1 MNRIRAAL
9 DTSRLRNL
17 MTSRRLILTLLAVVT
32 GALLLAP
39 VASADLL
46 TPESGGSPN
55 ADDIDTLYKFVFAVA
70 IIVFVG
76 VEGVLLYSVFKFKAR
91 KGAVPAQIRGNTR
104 LEIGWTVG
112 AAVILV
118 VLATLTFVKLDD
130 IRNPPDSSPD
140 GLQLADTSRRLPPS
154 GKSLNICVNG
164 QQYIWRY
171 TYADDCKAGKNLG
184 APFSYEE
191 MVVPVDTTVTLDIGA
206 QDVAHSWWIP
216 KLGGKF
222 DAIPGYTNHTWFK
235 VPGKFGAKP
244 GGTVFFGQCA
254 ELCGRNH
261 ANMTARVRAVSVEEY
276 QRWLA
281 QRKADIK
288 SAEEQGAEQRKK
300 LESNANSEP
309 AGPAGAGQ
317 NPATPSDA
325 SDADPDTQ

>member
-1 MNRIRAAL
+1 
-9 DTSRLRNL
+9 
-17 MTSRRLILTLLAVVT
+17 
-32 GALLLAP
+32 
-39 VASADLL
+39 
-46 TPESGGSPN
+46 
-55 ADDIDTLYKFVFAVA
+55 
-70 IIVFVG
+70 VFVG
-76 VEGVLLYSVFKFKAR
+76 VEGVLIYSVVKFKAR

-118 VLATLTFVKLDD
+118 ILATLTFVKLDD
-130 IRNPPDSSPD
+130 IRNPPESGAN

-164 QQYIWRY
+164 QQYMWRY

-191 MVVPVDTTVTLDIGA
+191 LVVPVETTVTLDIGA

-216 KLGGKF
+216 KLGGKM

-235 VPGKFGAKP
+235 VPAKYGEKP

-261 ANMTARVRAVSVEEY
+261 ANMIASVKAVSPADFEA
-276 QRWLA
+276 WLTRKRA
-281 QRKADIK
+281 EIKQSDEAAAQQRKRVDTGGV
-288 SAEEQGAEQRKK
+288 QG
-300 LESNANSEP
+300 LE
-309 AGPAGAGQ
+309 
-317 NPATPSDA
+317 NP
-325 SDADPDTQ
+325 

>member
-1 MNRIRAAL
+1 
-9 DTSRLRNL
+9 

-39 VASADLL
+39 VAGADLL

-70 IIVFVG
+70 IVVFVG

-130 IRNPPDSSPD
+130 IRNPPDSGAG
-140 GLQLADTSRRLPPS
+140 GLQLADTSRRLPPN

-164 QQYIWRY
+164 QQYMWRY
-171 TYADDCKAGKNLG
+171 TYQQNCSPAAAKNLG

-191 MVVPVDTTVTLDIGA
+191 MVVPVDTTVTLDINA

-235 VPGKFGAKP
+235 VPAKFGEKP

-261 ANMTARVRAVSVEEY
+261 ANMTARVRAVSVEEF
-276 QRWLA
+276 QKWLA
-281 QRKADIK
+281 LRKADIK
-288 SAEEQGAEQRKK
+288 SAEEQGAAQRKQ
-300 LESNANSEP
+300 LQSGNTP
-309 AGPAGAGQ
+309 
-317 NPATPSDA
+317 NP
-325 SDADPDTQ
+325 